1 MILCLQQNQRVEKQ
15 TTETNIYI
23 AARGFSVRPHIL
35 TTLKALCR
43 TYGVGV
49 HLFVQGTLVPPQA
62 SSSRCLMAVHWGVL
76 GVNVRCSL
84 NQHLYLSCVCVAVR
98 S

>member
-1 MILCLQQNQRVEKQ
+1 M
-15 TTETNIYI
+15 
-23 AARGFSVRPHIL
+23 
-35 TTLKALCR
+35 
-43 TYGVGV
+43 GV